1 MLAKKEIYLK
11 PSVVYGNF
19 VIFYTGFLKAKDYVI
34 KESQY

>member
-1 MLAKKEIYLK
+1 MLTKKEIYLK

-19 VIFYTGFLKAKDYVI
+19 NIFCTGVLKAKDYVI